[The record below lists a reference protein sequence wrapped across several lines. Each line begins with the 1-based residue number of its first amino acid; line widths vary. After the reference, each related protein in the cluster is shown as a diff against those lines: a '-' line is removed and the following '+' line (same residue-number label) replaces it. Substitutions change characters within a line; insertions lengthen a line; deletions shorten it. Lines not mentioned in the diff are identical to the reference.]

1 MRRELV
7 ISSELVNIEK
17 VRLFLEQIFLDA
29 RLNRRSFNRVYL
41 GLSEAVN
48 NAIIHGN
55 NLNSEKQVYI
65 LIYYFEG
72 ILMIEVKDEG
82 EGFPFDYIE
91 DPTID
96 KNLKKESGRG
106 IFLIRNIADNIQ
118 YFDGGRSVA
127 IKYNIVR

>member
-1 MRRELV
+1 M
-7 ISSELVNIEK
+7 NIEK
-17 VRLFLEQIFLDA
+17 VRLFLEQIFLDGG
-29 RLNRRSFNRVYL
+29 LNHRSFNRVFL

-65 LIYYFEG
+65 LISYFEG
-72 ILMIEVKDEG
+72 MLMIEVKDEG
-82 EGFPFDYIE
+82 EGFPFDCIE

-118 YFDGGRSVA
+118 YFDGGRGVA

>member
-1 MRRELV
+1 LRRELV
-7 ISSELVNIEK
+7 ISSELMNIEK

-29 RLNRRSFNRVYL
+29 GLNHRSFNRVFL

-72 ILMIEVKDEG
+72 MLMIEVKDEG
-82 EGFPFDYIE
+82 EGFPFDCIE

-96 KNLKKESGRG
+96 KNLKKGSGRG

-118 YFDGGRSVA
+118 YFDGGRCVA
-127 IKYNIVR
+127 IKYNIIR